1 MEIRPLSPHVGA
13 EVIGVDISQP
23 LPDDLFKT
31 IDHAYNHY
39 SVLVFRGQKLTPE
52 QQIAFSRLFGE
63 LEVSP
68 RTQFALPGHPEI
80 LVLSNIII
88 DGKPIGNAD
97 AGRTWHTD
105 MSYMSQVAY
114 ANVLYAIEVPVR
126 DGKALGPTQFQ
137 NMYMAYAD
145 LPPDFK
151 EQYRDATVTF
161 DFEKFNNYMI
171 TVKGSQRGKTTS
183 EQRAKRPPAKHP
195 MFLRHPIT
203 AQYSLYA
210 NPGYA
215 IAVDG
220 LTETESDAVLDFLFE
235 HQLQSKYSYTFDW
248 TVGDVLMWDNLATIH
263 QAVDDYRPDERRHM
277 RRCRIK
283 ADPAVAQVRA

>member
-1 MEIRPLSPHVGA
+1 MITIKPNQGPLGATVEGADLSKTLDPGDIEILRHNLSFH
-13 EVIGVDISQP
+13 GVLRFPNQT
-23 LPDDLFKT
+23 LDDWSIRDFC
-31 IDHAYNHY
+31 A
-39 SVLVFRGQKLTPE
+39 R
-52 QQIAFSRLFGE
+52 FGE
-63 LEVSP
+63 LDTIPGSFGGDQGPVPEVGTLSNLNGDVSP
-68 RTQFALPGHPEI
+68 GQG
-80 LVLSNIII
+80 
-88 DGKPIGNAD
+88 
-97 AGRTWHTD
+97 WHTD

-114 ANVLYAIEVPVR
+114 ANVLYAIEVPIR

-137 NMYMAYAD
+137 NMYMAYAE
-145 LPPDFK
+145 LPADFK
-151 EQYRDATVTF
+151 EQYRDATVIF

-171 TVKGSQRGKTTS
+171 EVKGSQRGKTTA
-183 EQRAKRPPAKHP
+183 EQRAKRPPVKHP

-220 LTETESDAVLDFLFE
+220 LPESESASVLDFLFK
-235 HQLQSKYSYTFDW
+235 HQLQPKYSYTFDW

-263 QAVDDYRPDERRHM
+263 QAIDDYRPDERRHM

-283 ADPAVAQVRA
+283 ADPAVAQVAA

>member
-1 MEIRPLSPHVGA
+1 MITVKPNEGPLGATVEGADLSTKLDPGEVELLRHNLSFHGVLRFPDQTLDDVAIRDFCA
-13 EVIGVDISQP
+13 
-23 LPDDLFKT
+23 
-31 IDHAYNHY
+31 
-39 SVLVFRGQKLTPE
+39 R
-52 QQIAFSRLFGE
+52 FGE
-63 LEVSP
+63 LDVVDGPLAGGQVPEVGILSNLNGDVSP
-68 RTQFALPGHPEI
+68 GQG
-80 LVLSNIII
+80 
-88 DGKPIGNAD
+88 
-97 AGRTWHTD
+97 WHTD

-126 DGKALGPTQFQ
+126 DGKVLGPTQFQ

-145 LPPDFK
+145 LPADFK
-151 EQYRDATVTF
+151 EQYRDAIVVF
-161 DFEKFNNYMI
+161 DFEKFNDYMI
-171 TVKGSQRGKTTS
+171 EVKGSQRQKTS
-183 EQRAKRPPAKHP
+183 PAQRAKRPPARHP

-220 LTETESDAVLDFLFE
+220 LPESESDAVLAFLFE
-235 HQLQSKYSYTFDW
+235 HQLQPKYSYTFDW

-283 ADPAVAQVRA
+283 ADPAVAQVAA